1 MFGIDHSFNK
11 IQKYEDFIQ
20 LVPSR
25 KYEEIFSYIEKIR
38 NGEENIL
45 WPEKTKLFAKSSGTT
60 NARSKYIP
68 LSMTPYTTVILKE
81 EKICWLFTYKILLKV
96 KYLTE
101 KE

>member
-38 NGEENIL
+38 NGEE
-45 WPEKTKLFAKSSGTT
+45 KTYCG
-60 NARSKYIP
+60 
-68 LSMTPYTTVILKE
+68 LKKQKFFC
-81 EKICWLFTYKILLKV
+81 KIIWHN
-96 KYLTE
+96 
-101 KE
+101 

>member
-1 MFGIDHSFNK
+1 M
-11 IQKYEDFIQ
+11 
-20 LVPSR
+20 SR

-68 LSMTPYTTVILKE
+68 LSYDTLHNCHFKGGKDMLAVYLQNNPESKIFNGKGIILQR
-81 EKICWLFTYKILLKV
+81 
-96 KYLTE
+96 
-101 KE
+101 